1 MPERWN
7 VPVRAIEKALAPFAQ
22 PEHLR
27 PLARAVDARTG
38 KAFLLDGVEDVPG
51 LLVKDVAR
59 WLERG
64 SFTSRD
70 DSLDYAYA
78 LTGGASFPA
87 FVVCAGSRASR
98 DVDRREPVLE
108 APGPWARARR
118 RCDVRGPLDPLLSP
132 LADAAIFQPLL
143 SWLGAVRRRCW

>member
-1 MPERWN
+1 VPERWN

-27 PLARAVDARTG
+27 PLARAVDARRG

-70 DSLDYAYA
+70 DSLDYARA
-78 LTGGASFPA
+78 LTGRELPA
-87 FVVCAGSRASR
+87 FVVCAGEQGLAG
-98 DVDRREPVLE
+98 RRSVAPILE
-108 APGPWARARR
+108 ALGPWARTLAV
-118 RCDVRGPLDPLLSP
+118 DATWGPLDPLLSP

-143 SWLGAVRRRCW
+143 SWLRTVRRRCW